1 MAMAADRTMQT
12 VTRDADAS
20 RRQDVR
26 DAVRESF
33 LGQFP
38 PDLVER
44 FIDEAVIVDYPEGA
58 MIYRSGSAPY
68 VASLVVRGLLRT
80 YITSVDGRQ
89 LTLRYAHPGDVVGLV
104 TLVGGPSL
112 AHIQALSECTLLVFK
127 PSTIRVLDPGG
138 TRVGWVVAQELARR
152 NYGLMDEVA
161 INAFGTVR
169 QRVARHLLDLA
180 GPGANSQVLLAPVS
194 HQEIADAV
202 GSVRVVVARAIKGLR
217 DDGLIETPREGI
229 RLRDPARLHLEA
241 RVWPIDMT

>member
-1 MAMAADRTMQT
+1 MHT
-12 VTRDADAS
+12 VRRGSEAS
-20 RRQDVR
+20 RRQSVR
-26 DAVRESF
+26 DALRESF

-44 FIDEAVIVDYPEGA
+44 FIDEAVLVDYPEGA
-58 MIYRSGSAPY
+58 MIYRASSEPY
-68 VASLVVRGLLRT
+68 VASLVVLGLVRT
-80 YITSVDGRQ
+80 YITSIDGRQ
-89 LTLRYAHPGDVVGLV
+89 LTLRYARPGDIVGLV

-112 AHIQALSECTLLVFK
+112 AHIRALSECTLLVFK

-138 TRVGWVVAQELARR
+138 TRVGWAVAQELAHLL
-152 NYGLMDEVA
+152 YELMDEVS

-180 GPGANSQVLLAPVS
+180 GPRASTQVLLAPVS

-241 RVWPIDMT
+241 RVRPVEVT